1 MMCDC
6 SHSADVGHLS
16 SDYLPIRA
24 DYDAAEIPGMGLEW
38 KER

>member
-6 SHSADVGHLS
+6 FHSADVGDLS

-24 DYDAAEIPGMGLEW
+24 DHDDAEIPGMGLEW